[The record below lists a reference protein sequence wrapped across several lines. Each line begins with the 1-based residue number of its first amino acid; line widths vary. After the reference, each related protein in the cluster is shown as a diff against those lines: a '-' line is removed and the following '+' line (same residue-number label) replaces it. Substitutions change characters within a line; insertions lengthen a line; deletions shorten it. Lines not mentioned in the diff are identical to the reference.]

1 MFDLSLS
8 KVPSLFQVRVYTPKT
23 IAQELEAAKDEYIR
37 ATFGVSKDYKILLPK
52 IVESFAKDSDLCST
66 GMVEMIQKSLPQSVR
81 KSIKKCQTSKP
92 KKIIQWVPHN
102 FNFRYLISKDLE
114 K

>member
-1 MFDLSLS
+1 M
-8 KVPSLFQVRVYTPKT
+8 PSLFQVRVYTPKT